1 MFLDFHEVKQDNDP
15 VIKESDDYKPP
26 PYWAE

>member
-1 MFLDFHEVKQDNDP
+1 MFLDFHEIKQNNDP

-26 PYWAE
+26 PCWAE